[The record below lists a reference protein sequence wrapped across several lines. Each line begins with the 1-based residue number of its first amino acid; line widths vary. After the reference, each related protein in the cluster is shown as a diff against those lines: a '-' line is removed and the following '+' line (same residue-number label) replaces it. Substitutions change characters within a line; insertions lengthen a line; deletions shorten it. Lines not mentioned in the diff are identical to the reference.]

1 VELKSKSM
9 LALAHRDFGQVWLLT
24 VTYCAI
30 VAAAY
35 LPAYF
40 GDAPVGDRISG
51 LSIAPGL
58 LALLA
63 VVPFVQ
69 TIVWKEK
76 AAGTF
81 LFLRMLPLTDAEI
94 LGSKLLVVTA
104 AASLILFLPLF
115 SLAGTV
121 WLLGGSLPPHTG
133 WVWLWEWLVLLV
145 MVGWSTASAIA
156 FTQQRAALA
165 PYLFLAIATTPF
177 ALAVYWMGPQFWDLV
192 ARWHAHQWG
201 VLVAAA
207 VIWHGWRLSL
217 RLFHDRDFAQLVE

>member
-1 VELKSKSM
+1 M
-9 LALAHRDFGQVWLLT
+9 LVLARRDFRQVWLL
-24 VTYCAI
+24 VITYCGI
-30 VAAAY
+30 VAAAL

-40 GDAPVGDRISG
+40 GAGTLEDRISG
-51 LSIAPGL
+51 LFIAPGI

-81 LFLRMLPLTDAEI
+81 LFLRMLPLTDEEI
-94 LGSKLLVVTA
+94 LGSKLLVITV
-104 AASLILFLPLF
+104 ASSVILLLPL
-115 SLAGTV
+115 LVLVATLL
-121 WLLGGSLPPHTG
+121 WLGGNLPLHS
-133 WVWLWEWLVLLV
+133 WWIWLWEWLVLLM

-165 PYLFLAIATTPF
+165 PYLFLGVAASPFVLAT
-177 ALAVYWMGPQFWDLV
+177 YWFGPSFWDAVL
-192 ARWHAHQWG
+192 RWHGHQWG
-201 VLVAAA
+201 LLLAAG

-217 RLFHDRDFAQLVE
+217 RLFRSRDFAQLVE